1 MIRLKYATD
10 MSDEDWS
17 VMEGLIP
24 PAYEGG
30 RPRSVDMREILNAL
44 FYILRA
50 GCAWRLLPHDL
61 PPWQTVYGYF
71 RRFRENGVL
80 DTIHDYLRESVRKQV
95 GKKAT
100 PSVGIIDSQSVKT
113 TDVGGIRGYDGGKKV
128 TGRKRHIVVDTLG
141 LLLCVIVHTAS
152 LQDRDGARL
161 VLGKLKSLF
170 PNLNVIFADGGY
182 AGKLVQWVEQLKA
195 FILRIVKRTDKG
207 FKILPK
213 RWIVERTFGWF
224 GKYRR
229 LSKDYEC
236 LAENSEATI
245 KLAMINIMLRRIRST

>member
-1 MIRLKYATD
+1 MIRLKYDTD
-10 MSDEDWS
+10 LNDEIWGVIES
-17 VMEGLIP
+17 LIP
-24 PAYEGG
+24 QAYEGG
-30 RPRSVDMREILNAL
+30 RPRSVDMREILNAI

-71 RRFRENGVL
+71 RRFSEDGTWDRIN
-80 DTIHDYLRESVRKQV
+80 DYLRECVRQQA
-95 GKKAT
+95 GKNAT

-113 TDVGGIRGYDGGKKV
+113 TDVGGVRGYYGGKKV
-128 TGRKRHIVVDTLG
+128 TGRKRHIVVDTNG
-141 LLLCVIVHTAS
+141 FLLCVIVHIAS

-161 VLGKLKSLF
+161 VLEKLKALF
-170 PNLNVIFADGGY
+170 PALKVVFADGGY
-182 AGKLVQWVEQLKA
+182 AGKLLQWVEQLRA
-195 FILRIVKRTDKG
+195 FTLKIIKRTDKG

-236 LAENSEATI
+236 LTENSEATI
-245 KLAMINIMLRRIRST
+245 KLAMINLMIRRLRST